1 MKIKVFAIFAIILA
15 VSVCHGDDN
24 VINITGNKK
33 CKGDSSSTVSKV
45 TAEEIEQKQ
54 ASTAGDAVRELPGV
68 YVNGEGRTGQSQ
80 FLLIRGLKAS
90 DLLVLVDGV
99 EISNP
104 LSPTRAA
111 DLSFSSSSI
120 AKMELLRGPH
130 PVLYGNGAIG
140 GVLSI
145 TSKRSYKIFEFSS
158 YASTAVLDMSKDRY
172 TPDTVNSS
180 FNISGGNDKLFYN
193 GGASFF
199 YTKGISMADSYKG
212 VKENLYS
219 NDPDMDSVLKGGAN
233 LRAGVDVDKYTAFD
247 MIFRFNAG
255 KQQIDDGPGLGMD
268 DLNRVVNSRSVMF
281 RPEIRTKLLNKKWKM
296 KLNFSILNSAMS
308 DDDPQDSGKMTGDME
323 SQYNANRFKASWRND
338 IQMLKWNKLI
348 FGAEFGR
355 EWGEARYEDYSKGRL
370 YDLSF
375 SPSPDTSGSLYLYDS
390 ILLFDSLE
398 ISAGIRLYGGIY
410 EIKLLDEESDEMLP
424 SQIKTFVEP
433 LFSGGISYETP
444 WNALIRARVGRGFA
458 APTLFQRFSRYAN
471 PYNELKSEESWGFDA
486 GYKQY
491 FAKDRICLEGV
502 YFYELKNNQ
511 IDLDKN
517 GTFSNRYQIENH
529 GLEFEF
535 ATKPFWGLSLKASY
549 TWIFKMQEYR
559 VVTQDGKKYRDP
571 VKVLRK
577 PEHSVN
583 AVLNWNFRKILNVA
597 VIMNYVGK
605 RSDEVYNY
613 PKTPYNVVVDDF
625 VLLHLVL
632 SVKVCKYLTVLAKIE
647 NILDDD
653 DYAYSVEYGTAGIT
667 PWLGLKLDI

>member
-1 MKIKVFAIFAIILA
+1 
-15 VSVCHGDDN
+15 
-24 VINITGNKK
+24 
-33 CKGDSSSTVSKV
+33 
-45 TAEEIEQKQ
+45 
-54 ASTAGDAVRELPGV
+54 
-68 YVNGEGRTGQSQ
+68 
-80 FLLIRGLKAS
+80 LIRGLRAS

-104 LSPTRAA
+104 LSPTRAT
-111 DLSFSSSSI
+111 DLSFSSASI

-140 GVLSI
+140 GVLNI

-158 YASTAVLDMSKDRY
+158 SVSTAVLDMSSDRLS
-172 TPDTVNSS
+172 PDTVNSS
-180 FNISGGNDKLFYN
+180 ISLSGGNDKFFYN

-199 YTKGISMADSYKG
+199 YTKGISMADSYKD
-212 VKENLYS
+212 VKDGIYS
-219 NDPDMDSVLKGGAN
+219 NEPELDKVIKGGGSV
-233 LRAGVDVDKYTAFD
+233 RAGTDINKCTTFDV
-247 MIFRFNAG
+247 IFRFDAG

-268 DLNRVVNSRSVMF
+268 DVNRVVNSRSVMF
-281 RPEIRTKLLNKKWKM
+281 RPEIRTKFLDRKWEM
-296 KLNFSILNSAMS
+296 KLNFSILNSVMR
-308 DDDPQDSGKMTGDME
+308 DDDPADPGKIAGDME
-323 SQYNANRFKASWRND
+323 SQYNANRFNVQWRND
-338 IQMLKWNKLI
+338 IQIAKWNKLI
-348 FGAEFGR
+348 FGAEFGK
-355 EWGEARYEDYSKGRL
+355 EWGEAQYEDYSKGRL

-398 ISAGIRLYGGIY
+398 ISAGVRLYGGVY
-410 EIKLLDEESDEMLP
+410 EIKLLDEDTDEIL
-424 SQIKTFVEP
+424 SASTRTYLEP

-444 WNALIRARVGRGFA
+444 WNSLIRARVGRGFS

-486 GYKQY
+486 GYRQY
-491 FAKDRICLEGV
+491 FAKKRIYLEGV

-517 GTFSNRYQIENH
+517 GTFSNRYQVENH
-529 GLEFEF
+529 GLEFEL

-583 AVLNWNFRKILNVA
+583 AVLNWNFRKILNAA

-605 RSDEVYNY
+605 RNDEVYNY

-625 VLLHLVL
+625 VLLHLAL
-632 SVKVCKYLTVLAKIE
+632 SVKVHKYLTILAKIE
-647 NILDDD
+647 NILDND